1 VGRRASGE
9 GSVYKSPDGRWRG
22 SVDLGWTDGKRHRN
36 YVSGKTQQDALRK
49 LRAAQRSAEVGVVAD
64 GRLTVGRWLDQW
76 LATVVDGRAG
86 TDNTRAHYRQI
97 VKVHLVPALGRVRLD
112 RLTAGQVDDFLTA
125 KAAEGLSRTY
135 IARMR
140 TTLADALRH
149 AERRGLV
156 ARNAAE
162 LAVMP
167 RTTSQSADRTVTA
180 ADARALLRAA
190 RGERLEALLVV
201 GLTTGL
207 RPGELTGLLWEDLD
221 LDAATLRVSGA
232 MKRGPDGKVTRGG
245 VKRSTG
251 GRRTLSLPP
260 MAVTALREHRRR
272 QAAERLAAG
281 SMWVDHGL
289 VFSSEV
295 GTPLDPS
302 NVRRTFRRVA
312 ERAGVA
318 VRVPYAM
325 RHAAVSLLVDAGQS
339 IEEVADLLGDDPRTL
354 YRHYRHRVQ
363 PVATAALAMEQIL
376 G

>member
-1 VGRRASGE
+1 MSRRASGE
-9 GSVYKSPDGRWRG
+9 GSVYKAPDGRWRG
-22 SVDLGWTDGKRHRN
+22 SVDLGWVDGKRKRK
-36 YVSGKTQQDALRK
+36 YVTGKTQQEALRK
-49 LRAAQRSAEVGVVAD
+49 MREAQRGAETGVVVD
-64 GRLTVGRWLDQW
+64 GRLTVGTWLDTW

-86 TDNTRAHYRQI
+86 SDNTRAHYRQI
-97 VKVHLVPALGRVRLD
+97 VAVHLSPGLGRIRLAA
-112 RLTAGQVDDFLTA
+112 LTAGQVDTFLA
-125 KAAEGLSRTY
+125 SKAEQGLSRTY
-135 IARMR
+135 ISRMR

-167 RTTSQSADRTVTA
+167 RTTAEPADRTVTA
-180 ADARALLRAA
+180 DDARALLRAA
-190 RGERLEALLVV
+190 RGERLEALIVV

-207 RPGELTGLLWEDLD
+207 RPGELTGLLWSDLD
-221 LDAATLRVSGA
+221 LDAGTLRVSGA
-232 MKRGPDGKVTRGG
+232 MKRGPDGKVARGD
-245 VKRSTG
+245 VKRATS
-251 GRRTLSLPP
+251 GRRTIALPP
-260 MAVTALREHRRR
+260 STVTALREHRRR

-281 SMWVDHGL
+281 SLWVDHDL
-289 VFSSEV
+289 VFASEV

-302 NVRRTFRRVA
+302 NVRRTFQRVA
-312 ERAGVA
+312 KRAGVA

-363 PVATAALAMEQIL
+363 PVAKAALAMEQIL
-376 G
+376 A